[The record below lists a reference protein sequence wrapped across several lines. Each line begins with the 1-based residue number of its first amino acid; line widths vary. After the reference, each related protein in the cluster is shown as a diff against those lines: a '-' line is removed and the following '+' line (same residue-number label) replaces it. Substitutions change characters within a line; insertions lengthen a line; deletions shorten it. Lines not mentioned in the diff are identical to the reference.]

1 MPILKLIDNSSRN
14 IYLDAARGLHPDCE
28 AVHQF
33 GFNRDVGTSYETIV
47 NNGGGIYTFPAS
59 AVQMS
64 LVSTSASD
72 TMSVQISGLD
82 ASRNRITETITLTG
96 TTAVT
101 TTQSFLRIN
110 DARITSGSN
119 VGDIT
124 ISNAGT
130 TYAYIEAGYGVH
142 QAAIYSV
149 PSGFSLYVTQVS
161 VTSGTITGNRYG
173 TLRACL
179 KNATSEIHFFE
190 STFVTSQL
198 LYTLQVPF
206 KIPSAHDFSLECKSS
221 SSSNEFTVYFAGMLI
236 DD

>member
-1 MPILKLIDNSSRN
+1 MPILKLVDNSSRN

-28 AVHQF
+28 AIHQF

-47 NNGGGIYTFPAS
+47 NDGGGIYTFPAS

-82 ASRNRITETITLTG
+82 ASRNRITETIALTG
-96 TTAVT
+96 TTSVT

-149 PSGFSLYVTQVS
+149 PSGFSFYITQVS
-161 VTSGTITGNRYG
+161 VTSGTIGSNKYG
-173 TLRACL
+173 FLRACL
-179 KNATSEIHFFE
+179 KNSSGEIHFFE
-190 STFVTSQL
+190 STFVISQL
-198 LYTLQVPF
+198 SYILQIPF
-206 KIPSAHDFSLECKSS
+206 KVPAGHDLSFECKSS
-221 SSSNEFTVYFAGMLI
+221 DQSNEFTVYFGGMLI